1 MQAQVQ
7 AHLAAF
13 QAPSRALVGGST
25 RGISGAIVAGV
36 GAGVV
41 TSAVAGVGA
50 GMGDAVSSVSSLF
63 APMLSSING
72 SIRAVSSAATETVED
87 WMDAASVAVSESLTD
102 FVTEGPLASI
112 SSAVLST
119 PARPDARTL
128 MTQPIQ
134 VVVRLHPERA
144 PLGRRS
150 ARLTCANGAIRVA
163 GSVRG
168 ASPTMYQLDAVLEEG
183 ATQSVAYSYGVAH
196 LVPRLLAGRRCA
208 VLFVGP
214 SAAGKSHTAFG
225 SPAALEALAYS
236 GERGDDA
243 WGAAPRA
250 SREIFEALGE
260 SVGAAGPL
268 ELSVSWYEVRG
279 EQIVDLLRAVDA
291 PTTAPMGERAHGRR
305 AGSPGAQHGAR
316 RTGGTSGRGAA
327 PPPLRIRE
335 TPAAGPHVK
344 GVSRHVVERHDQ
356 VLALLA
362 LGSRR
367 RARLAGPVNLHASA
381 GTAFFSL
388 YLRSKAA
395 LKRSSR
401 DAPSA
406 TDPCLTIVDVA
417 AESGGTSPAA
427 SSRPPP
433 SFSSQ
438 RRGSPRRSPSPGR
451 GAPLHSHGAG
461 VAVES
466 GRLLLGPS
474 HAALMEC
481 TEALLASQARG
492 ESSSALGPTF
502 RRHPVTRL
510 LAPCLLGECTTAAVA
525 CCNVGDAEL
534 PATLAAL
541 RLAVMLRSSTT
552 RVAPSV
558 QPLLPPGPVLPS
570 AETALVEAPT
580 DFDQDDQYGDHY
592 GAQNGDQYGAQY
604 GDQYGAQNG
613 DQYGAQ
619 YGDQYGAQYGDQ
631 YGAQYGD
638 QYGAQHYRDQYG
650 AQYGDQYGAQYG
662 DQYGDQYGAQYGD
675 HGGDQYG
682 GGASYPPEGD
692 QYGGGASYP
701 PEGDQYGGGASYPPE
716 GSYYAEGGYETPY
729 VPTVATHGYRPDEYE
744 RWRSV
749 VQGDAYRDPRQA
761 RLPPSSLPP
770 SAPASETR
778 SAQYGATFEP
788 RQGGVGG
795 GGGVGRSS
803 SDQYEDSNWVG
814 NHDHVEPVDRRA
826 GAYVAAAAPPAPQQ
840 LPPRPPPLPPL
851 PPALRRV
858 TVGGRAPTPD
868 PEMALT
874 PEISELRELR
884 KKAAALER
892 LLTEEAERPP
902 SPPGI
907 VEIRGVRPPLPPAP
921 PLRAAAVSPPS
932 RAPAVSPPLRPGA
945 GSPPSLVPLSDA
957 QRAEQLAEWQM
968 LYSIA
973 GKE

>member
-1 MQAQVQ
+1 
-7 AHLAAF
+7 
-13 QAPSRALVGGST
+13 
-25 RGISGAIVAGV
+25 
-36 GAGVV
+36 
-41 TSAVAGVGA
+41 
-50 GMGDAVSSVSSLF
+50 
-63 APMLSSING
+63 MLSSING

-279 EQIVDLLRAVDA
+279 ELIVDLLRAVDA

-417 AESGGTSPAA
+417 AESGGISPAA

-492 ESSSALGPTF
+492 ELSSALGPTF

-558 QPLLPPGPVLPS
+558 QPLLPPGPALPS

-580 DFDQDDQYGDHY
+580 DFDQDDQYGDQN
-592 GAQNGDQYGAQY
+592 GAQYGDHYGAQY
-604 GDQYGAQNG
+604 GD
-613 DQYGAQ
+613 
-619 YGDQYGAQYGDQ
+619 
-631 YGAQYGD
+631 
-638 QYGAQHYRDQYG
+638 HYG

-662 DQYGDQYGAQYGD
+662 DQYGDQHYRDQQYGHQYGD
-675 HGGDQYG
+675 HG
-682 GGASYPPEGD
+682 GD

-729 VPTVATHGYRPDEYE
+729 MPTVATHGYRPDEYE

-788 RQGGVGG
+788 RQGGSGG

-803 SDQYEDSNWVG
+803 RDQYEDSNWVG

-858 TVGGRAPTPD
+858 TLGGRAPTPD

-921 PLRAAAVSPPS
+921 PPRAAAVSPPS